1 MVWSRTITRWKTS
14 LKTYE
19 KRYGDVYEVLFLEIL
34 IRFGRFLYFQFVAAT
49 IVLCLILLLS
59 AKSLDAANMSF

>member
-1 MVWSRTITRWKTS
+1 MRKD
-14 LKTYE
+14 
-19 KRYGDVYEVLFLEIL
+19 KRYGDVYEVLFLEIM

>member
-1 MVWSRTITRWKTS
+1 MRKD
-14 LKTYE
+14 
-19 KRYGDVYEVLFLEIL
+19 KRYGDAYEVLFLEIM

-49 IVLCLILLLS
+49 IVLLILLLS